1 MNDSNQISQ
10 QDNKTERSGSA
21 GGPNVVPE
29 SNQDGRPR
37 NGAENPRQIWF
48 EVGAAY
54 LICVVLLFLSSLI
67 ASFGGFWAANAGT
80 LPAAFCL
87 LFPVHYAQ
95 RRGLLPSTFGLT
107 TANLWKSLLVVLI
120 AAAIVFP
127 PYVVGFHLW
136 VTNISG
142 GSFKGFGAP
151 FGGPGGPGAS
161 GASGGPVG
169 LQSIWWLLNLIFVQ
183 VLAVALPEEVFYR
196 GWIQTR
202 LALVFRRR
210 INVFGTPFG
219 LHIVVASA
227 LFALSH
233 LVLVPAP
240 FRLAVFFPGL
250 LFGLLREKTGS
261 VVAPVILHAASNIL
275 LTLISQWY

>member
-1 MNDSNQISQ
+1 MNDFNQTSQ
-10 QDNKTERSGSA
+10 SERTES
-21 GGPNVVPE
+21 
-29 SNQDGRPR
+29 
-37 NGAENPRQIWF
+37 PRQIWF
-48 EVGAAY
+48 EVGVVY
-54 LICVVLLFLSSLI
+54 LICIVLLFLSSLI
-67 ASFGGFWAANAGT
+67 ARFGGFWAANAGT

-87 LFPVHYAQ
+87 LFPVIYAQ
-95 RRGLLPSTFGLT
+95 RRGLLPSAFGLT
-107 TANLWKSLLVVLI
+107 AANLWKSLLVVLI

-142 GSFKGFGAP
+142 GSFKGFGA
-151 FGGPGGPGAS
+151 GVGSAGGPGAS
-161 GASGGPVG
+161 
-169 LQSIWWLLNLIFVQ
+169 LSIWWLLNLVFVQ
-183 VLAVALPEEVFYR
+183 VLAVALPEEIFYR
-196 GWIQTR
+196 GWLQTR

-210 INVFGTPFG
+210 ITLFGTPFG

-275 LTLISQWY
+275 LNVIQQYY